1 MLHISVLS
9 FSKWL
14 QSYFKHFKTIMQTA
28 HIWSV
33 SEGNNVLFIGLNIL
47 AKCSHRADNDNR
59 KKWHLSTDTDI
70 VADISCIPNIY
81 IYIYTHISF
90 FITLQIYGHLVQLPV
105 TERLTKLNL
114 FCYFYYFIAKCWSLF
129 CCIQIW
135 FIQIYI
141 YCYIL
146 NLRLYFYFKCIRSTH
161 FFFLAYLLTW
171 HNLLPKIIFTR
182 PLWWDTETHVHNK
195 PCQTIAEAILGTY
208 HTYQH

>member
-1 MLHISVLS
+1 MLNAHTKYSAQRFHNVIYSNVLIIILCSLYDRLALYMLHISVLS

-14 QSYFKHFKTIMQTA
+14 QSYFKHFKTIMETA

-59 KKWHLSTDTDI
+59 KKWHLSADTDM

-81 IYIYTHISF
+81 IYIHISF
-90 FITLQIYGHLVQLPV
+90 FIILQIYGHLVQLPV

-135 FIQIYI
+135 FIKMYI

-146 NLRLYFYFKCIRSTH
+146 NLRLYFNFKCIRSTH
-161 FFFLAYLLTW
+161 FFFSLPFDLTQ
-171 HNLLPKIIFTR
+171 FT
-182 PLWWDTETHVHNK
+182 P
-195 PCQTIAEAILGTY
+195 
-208 HTYQH
+208 